1 MIKKYLSRITNLSIK
16 QQMFAGFGLTI
27 VLLAV
32 IAIMSVF
39 ILSKTK
45 RAATNVTAKHQPT
58 VIKAFQLSES
68 LKKSNADLGLY
79 LLSKN
84 KIHEKNFKKELIRS
98 VMLLRELKEQD
109 TVKSDPEALRAI
121 QQIEADMQAYHSYK
135 DRLLTL
141 AKSDRRNFPGM
152 SYATNHINPLSRQIL
167 SGLAIMIDIEEGNQN
182 PRPDLLKLLNELRYD
197 WSRVMNS
204 IRAFLGYR
212 SRYSMNE
219 YTNFITEYN
228 KNLTILKKKFGADL
242 SFEQEDMLKK
252 ILYLNRKFKKN
263 KEEMYRIHGSDKW
276 RQDTYIIRNDI
287 TPILNR
293 LDREIGR
300 FTSRQLKNIKE
311 INNDLISQANTTTMM
326 IVMMLGI
333 AVVAVLL
340 LWFVFLKGIINPMRH
355 VVDAGIDTFRKLM
368 GVIADQDGSDM
379 LQKFDTKDVSKDAIR
394 NLTMT
399 FELMAEALEQ
409 AVNRQQ
415 ESTALLNEKV
425 EKMLVVIQKAAA
437 GDLTAQL
444 DFVGDEAI
452 DQLAQGI
459 QVMLDRLNE
468 LVDKIQDAGS
478 KVTASA
484 EIMASIG
491 KEHEATVT
499 EQAASTNEVMATVSM
514 IDATTQELVETM
526 DEVSAVADSTA
537 HSASDSLNALEV
549 MAATMQQMS
558 DATEAIYSK
567 LSVLNEKA
575 SNISNVVTTIN
586 RVADQT
592 NLLSLNAAI
601 EAEKA
606 GEFGRGFAV
615 VATEIRR
622 LADQTAVATWDIEQM
637 VKEMQSSVSTGVM
650 AMEKFSEEV
659 EQGVGDVNKISKDL
673 ANIILQV
680 QALSP
685 KFEAV
690 SNGMKSQSRAASQI
704 NESMVQ
710 LNEIAHET
718 ASSLHDSNKSVKE
731 LTQAATA
738 LQDSVSRFKVRLV
751 KTGS

>member
-1 MIKKYLSRITNLSIK
+1 MIKNYLSRITDLSIK

-27 VLLAV
+27 VLLVV
-32 IAIMSVF
+32 IAVMSVF

-45 RAATNVTAKHQPT
+45 KAATNVTAKHQPT

-84 KIHEKNFKKELIRS
+84 KVHEKNFKRELVRS
-98 VMLLRELKEQD
+98 VMLLRELEAQD
-109 TVKSDPEALRAI
+109 TVKSDPVALRAI
-121 QQIEADMQAYHSYK
+121 KQIEADMQAYHSYK
-135 DRLLTL
+135 DKLLTL
-141 AKSDRRNFPGM
+141 AKSDSRNFPGM

-167 SGLAIMIDIEEGNQN
+167 SGLAIMIDIEEGSEN
-182 PRPDLLKLLNELRYD
+182 PRPALLKLLNELRYD

-228 KNLTILKKKFGADL
+228 KNLTILKKKYGADL

-263 KEEMYRIHGSDKW
+263 REEMYRIHGSDKW
-276 RQDTYIIRNDI
+276 RQDTYIIRNKI
-287 TPILNR
+287 TPILDR
-293 LDREIGR
+293 LDREISQ
-300 FTSRQLKNIKE
+300 FNSRQLKNIKE
-311 INNDLISQANTTTMM
+311 INNNLISQANTTTMV

-333 AVVAVLL
+333 AVVAVLV

-355 VVDAGIDTFRKLM
+355 VVDAGIGAFRKLM
-368 GVIADQDGSDM
+368 GVVADKDGSDM
-379 LQKFDTKDVSKDAIR
+379 LQKFETKDVSRDAIG

-399 FELMAEALEQ
+399 FELMAEALER

-478 KVTASA
+478 KVASSA

-514 IDATTQELVETM
+514 IDATTQELVKTM
-526 DEVSAVADSTA
+526 DEVSVVADSTA
-537 HSASDSLNALEV
+537 NSATDSLNALEV

-622 LADQTAVATWDIEQM
+622 LADQTAVATWDIDQM
-637 VKEMQSSVSTGVM
+637 VKEMQSSVSAGVM

-673 ANIILQV
+673 ADIILQV

-718 ASSLHDSNKSVKE
+718 ANSLHDSNKSVYD

-738 LQDSVSRFKVRLV
+738 LQDSVLRFKVRLS
-751 KTGS
+751 K